1 MMGELRWSFVP
12 RSSLFATLASRGRAR
27 RPWRLLKRL
36 FKGIPTY
43 FQFAIVARFSPKA
56 ETDPRLATSAFIC
69 RREIGVPVF
78 LQVAQGDLEA
88 HICAG
93 LPVISPFREKSKSGG
108 LYFHPVNGKGGGIQV

>member
-12 RSSLFATLASRGRAR
+12 RSSLFATFASRGRAR

-69 RREIGVPVF
+69 RRKIGVPVF
-78 LQVAQGDLEA
+78 LQVSHGGLEA
-88 HICAG
+88 HIFPR
-93 LPVISPFREKSKSGG
+93 LPFLSPLR
-108 LYFHPVNGKGGGIQV
+108 GKTKNS

>member
-12 RSSLFATLASRGRAR
+12 RSSLFATFASRGRAR

-56 ETDPRLATSAFIC
+56 ETDPRLATSAFIFSLEFGPPFFFYVVLGELDALISA
-69 RREIGVPVF
+69 RPTAINVF
-78 LQVAQGDLEA
+78 PRNGET
-88 HICAG
+88 
-93 LPVISPFREKSKSGG
+93 GG
-108 LYFHPVNGKGGGIQV
+108 L